1 MKIPYIDTNIIIR
14 YVDSTNLDMQEASA
28 RLFNKV
34 QSGEVTIQTSS
45 IVIAETVWVL
55 SSKNLYALSRD
66 QIRDTI
72 AGIIRYPNFK
82 LENKNIILDALDIYA
97 SSGVKFVD
105 ALLISAMRQG
115 NVKAIYSHDH
125 HFDNLSD
132 IKRIEP

>member
-115 NVKAIYSHDH
+115 NVKEIYSHDH